1 MKPTTENSPSV
12 LCARRTFALD
22 VVQRLRSAGFEALW
36 AGGCVRDQL
45 LGKQPKDYDVAST
58 ARPEQVIELFGVRRT
73 VPVGASFGVVM
84 VLGPGKTAGQIEV
97 ATFRSDGAYMDGR
110 RPTGVRFCSAE
121 EDAKRR
127 DFTINGMF
135 YDPVQETVID
145 YVGGQEDLAAGVIR
159 AIGDA
164 HARFTEDKLRM
175 LRAIRFAA
183 TLRFS
188 LEPATFAA
196 IQSLSTQ
203 ISQVSIERIAQELR
217 KMLSDNSRDVSIQL
231 LCSSGLLQC
240 VLPEAEIDGEH
251 VKRSVSILNLLK
263 VSSFEPSLAAMLLH
277 DDPHQTDLKG
287 RSHVARETC
296 RRLRLSNEETET
308 VVWLLSSLDVIRTL
322 TSQPPHVVRP
332 LLADERISL
341 LIDLSLAT
349 EAAYR
354 RLASG
359 AAAANE
365 MLSADPSFKS
375 LPRPFV
381 TGNDLLE
388 RGIPGGPRIREVL
401 TQLRNEQ
408 LDGLLADRTA
418 AIQRLDELL
427 QCDR

>member
-1 MKPTTENSPSV
+1 MKPLPDNSTGL

-22 VVQRLRSAGFEALW
+22 VVQRLRHAGFEALW

-58 ARPEQVIELFGVRRT
+58 ARPEQVINLFGVRRT

-84 VLGPGKTAGQIEV
+84 VLGPGKAAGQIEV

-110 RPTGVRFCSAE
+110 RPVGVRFCSAE
-121 EDAKRR
+121 EDAQRR

-145 YVGGQEDLAAGVIR
+145 YVGGQKDLAAGIIR

-164 HARFTEDKLRM
+164 NARFTEDKLRM

-196 IQSLSTQ
+196 IQSLHTQ
-203 ISQVSIERIAQELR
+203 ITQVSIERIAQEVR
-217 KMLSDNSRDVSIQL
+217 RMLSDKSRGESIKL
-231 LCSSGLLQC
+231 LQSSGLLRC
-240 VLPEAEIDGEH
+240 VLPEAEIDSEH
-251 VKRSVSILNLLK
+251 VTKSASVLNLLQ
-263 VSSFEPSLAAMLLH
+263 VSSFEPSLAAILLH
-277 DDPHQTDLKG
+277 DDPHHADLKE
-287 RSHVARETC
+287 RSVVARDTC

-308 VVWLLSSLDVIRTL
+308 IVWLLTSLDVFRTL
-322 TSQPPHVVRP
+322 PSQPPHVVRP
-332 LLADERISL
+332 LLADERIPL
-341 LIDLSLAT
+341 LIDLSSAT
-349 EAAYR
+349 EASYG

-359 AAAANE
+359 AAAADE
-365 MLSADPSFKS
+365 MLSADPSLKS
-375 LPRPFV
+375 LPRPLV

-408 LDGLLADRTA
+408 LDGLLADRAA

-427 QCDR
+427 QCDW